1 MGGSLRTMVLC
12 SLLLGLGLPA
22 AMAAPSPA
30 LPAPELPPAVTDIPL
45 DVVPVLSSCAQG
57 APTASPE
64 QIAAFRA
71 DPVAFATAVAATD
84 QDLSAVIGNL
94 IIQDPTLLVSADP
107 IAEVPVVRLVSTMAG
122 QKYALARGLGLAS
135 VACVDRQPEV
145 ALAIQEIAAGVTDTT
160 FQEAFLV
167 AIDDIKTAALGP
179 RGGSGG
185 GDIGSGGTVGGGTG
199 EGGVRQG
206 DFAFETPSAVGSSRT
221 TITQTRPL
229 NEIVSPTSV
238 GGF

>member
-1 MGGSLRTMVLC
+1 MGGSMRTMMLC
-12 SLLLGLGLPA
+12 PLLLGFSLA
-22 AMAAPSPA
+22 TAMAAPTPPVPA
-30 LPAPELPPAVTDIPL
+30 IDPPPAIVDAPL
-45 DVVPVLSSCAQG
+45 DAAPVLSSCAAG

-71 DPVAFATAVAATD
+71 DPLAFATTVASTD
-84 QDLSAVIGNL
+84 QDLSAVIGNM
-94 IIQDPTLLVSADP
+94 IIQDPTLLVSADTTD
-107 IAEVPVVRLVSTMAG
+107 APVATLLSTMAG

-145 ALAIQEIAAGVTDTT
+145 ALAIQELAAGVTDTT

-179 RGGSGG
+179 GGGTGG
-185 GDIGSGGTVGGGTG
+185 GDIGSGGTIGGGTG
-199 EGGVRQG
+199 EGGIKQG
-206 DFAFETPSAVGSSRT
+206 DFTFNTPTAVGSSRT
-221 TITQTRPL
+221 SITQTRPL
-229 NEIVSPTSV
+229 DEIVSPTSI